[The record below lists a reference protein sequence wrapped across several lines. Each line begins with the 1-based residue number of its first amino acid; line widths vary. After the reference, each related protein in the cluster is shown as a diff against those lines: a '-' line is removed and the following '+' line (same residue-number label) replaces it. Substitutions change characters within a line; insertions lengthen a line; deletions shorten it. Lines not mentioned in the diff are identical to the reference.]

1 MCVSIYTYIYIERER
16 ESDNN
21 VAHQQ
26 ALHFY
31 KMQPQGKVSLLVVT
45 PTRTCSV
52 RIAARLGRIRL
63 CSTDSPWSAAH
74 GQGSPTLL
82 QTWNPARAHVESTPS
97 TAHHRL
103 ATVPLACNCDSTSHM
118 TDVASLHAIHSVIE
132 LFPLVIQ

>member
-1 MCVSIYTYIYIERER
+1 MLFFRFYFRFTFAFTFAFRLFFLVFAFALWRLYFRFYFRCSFSLLSLLLVTLF
-16 ESDNN
+16 DNN

-97 TAHHRL
+97 QHTASR
-103 ATVPLACNCDSTSHM
+103 
-118 TDVASLHAIHSVIE
+118 
-132 LFPLVIQ
+132 